1 MFKPG
6 KLFGWCVGA
15 AFALGA
21 VVSSADT
28 LELKNGDIINGV
40 YMGGTQNT
48 VRFSVD
54 GVIQTI
60 PVSDIIALTFDGTQT
75 SAAPPPPPPPPPAGP
90 ALEPVEEYQPAAY
103 AVPAGTPFLV
113 RMLDTVDSRQHKVGH
128 RFSAELEADLSYNG
142 KTVAPAG
149 SRVYG
154 EIADHNQA
162 GRIKGKTWLVLEL
175 REIRINDKLYPIV
188 TSDYELRGE
197 KSAGKRTALTT
208 IGGAALGAIV
218 GGKGDRAEGAAVG
231 AGVGLAAS
239 AIGKGEQIQVPAG
252 TLVEYRLVQPFSK

>member
-6 KLFGWCVGA
+6 KLLSWGLGVVC
-15 AFALGA
+15 ALGA

-28 LELKNGDIINGV
+28 LELKNGDIIDGT

-48 VRFSVD
+48 VRFSRD
-54 GVIQTI
+54 GVIET
-60 PVSDIIALTFDGTQT
+60 VAVADIIALTFGGVQT
-75 SAAPPPPPPPPPAGP
+75 SAAPPPAPAPAP
-90 ALEPVEEYQPAAY
+90 ALEPVQEYTPQY
-103 AVPAGTPFLV
+103 ATVPAGTPVLV
-113 RMLDTVDSRQHKVGH
+113 RMLDTVDSRQHSVGH
-128 RFSAELEADLSYNG
+128 RFSAELIADLDDSTG
-142 KTVAPAG
+142 RTIAPAG
-149 SRVYG
+149 SRVFG
-154 EIADHNQA
+154 TLVDANQA
-162 GRIKGKTWLVLEL
+162 GRLKGKTWLVLEL
-175 REIRINDKLYPIV
+175 QEIVINDKLYPIV

-252 TLVEYRLVQPFSK
+252 TLVEYRLAQPFSM